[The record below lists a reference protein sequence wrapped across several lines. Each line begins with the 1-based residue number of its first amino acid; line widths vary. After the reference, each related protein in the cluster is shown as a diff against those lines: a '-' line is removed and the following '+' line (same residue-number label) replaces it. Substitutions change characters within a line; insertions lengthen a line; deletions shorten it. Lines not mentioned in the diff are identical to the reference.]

1 MMHSDQSFHPNSRW
15 GILKP
20 LLLLARRQTQVTEIY
35 PVQNV
40 ATPPQLKQPTSADVC
55 AKWYRQ
61 GENLANQRLYA
72 AALESFD
79 QAIACNPEAVDA
91 WVFRGVVLIYLR
103 QYEAALASCERAIA
117 IDPNN
122 QEAWLFRGVAL
133 HRLGHY
139 QQAYRSYDQATE
151 PNS

>member
-1 MMHSDQSFHPNSRW
+1 MMHSGQSFHPNSRW

-20 LLLLARRQTQVTEIY
+20 LLLLARRKTQVTEIY

-40 ATPPQLKQPTSADVC
+40 AAPPQLHESASADVY
-55 AKWYRQ
+55 ANWYHQ
-61 GENLANQRLYA
+61 GESLANQKLYA

-79 QAIACNPEAVDA
+79 QAIACNPEATDA
-91 WVFRGVVLIYLR
+91 WVFRGVVLIYLQ
-103 QYEAALASCERAIA
+103 QYEAALASCARAIA

-122 QEAWLFRGVAL
+122 QEAWLFHGVAL

-139 QQAYRSYDQATE
+139 QRAYRSYDQATE
-151 PNS
+151 PNP